1 MNLQNTYARLIQ
13 NKHYEFVILNGEHKY
28 VIMFGY
34 SYYFLATA

>member
-1 MNLQNTYARLIQ
+1 M
-13 NKHYEFVILNGEHKY
+13 ILNGEHKY